1 MIVNVNPY
9 DTGFDENSHVMRFSA
24 LARDVATTTQRILPP
39 RPPPA
44 AKSSGMAT
52 GRMGQGLS
60 ASIGPGGTLA
70 TKDGRGSLGAAPTR
84 TARKVR
90 LSEGTPA
97 ETVLEVVEGRRISH
111 LPFCNYLTE
120 MSGPEDETYDDEDEE
135 DIPRD
140 TLVDELFE
148 EVEYL
153 RERVSPVFFCLCD
166 ERANAGAAIR
176 SRDAG

>member
-44 AKSSGMAT
+44 AKSSGLAT
-52 GRMGQGLS
+52 AGRMGQGLS
-60 ASIGPGGTLA
+60 ASIGPGGTA
-70 TKDGRGSLGAAPTR
+70 PTKDDRGTGPTR

-97 ETVLEVVEGRRISH
+97 ETVLEVVEGMPTVYRV
-111 LPFCNYLTE
+111 LTF
-120 MSGPEDETYDDEDEE
+120 T
-135 DIPRD
+135 
-140 TLVDELFE
+140 
-148 EVEYL
+148 
-153 RERVSPVFFCLCD
+153 
-166 ERANAGAAIR
+166 
-176 SRDAG
+176 